1 MERILVDSE
10 DAYRRMKGF
19 AAGFLPEIEPLLK
32 VVSAKSP
39 AEATV
44 DIKRDEPASV
54 CSVTASLEYA
64 ASDSQARARSFTKSN
79 STPRQL

>member
-1 MERILVDSE
+1 MVGSAPGRSSPG
-10 DAYRRMKGF
+10 R
-19 AAGFLPEIEPLLK
+19 K
-32 VVSAKSP
+32 VRPSSGRAPSTSKRS

-44 DIKRDEPASV
+44 DIRSDEPASV

-64 ASDSQARARSFTKSN
+64 ASDSHARARSFTKSN